1 MISIHTPLAGSDY
14 CLAWH
19 SECAPIS
26 IHTPLA
32 GSDVTIFRA
41 LSSSV
46 NFNPHS
52 PCGERRAI
60 SGFEHFVPAISIHT
74 PLAGS
79 DGVSRRRLPIRRYFN
94 PHSPC
99 GERHDRAVGAVLRLI
114 DFNPHSPCG
123 ERLAVGQRHRFL
135 SGISIHT
142 PLAGSDFLLPL
153 VLRHSEISIHTPLA
167 GSDYRAQCRVVA
179 SDISIHTP
187 LAGSDI
193 STPVNSS
200 RKYDF
205 NPHSPCGERP
215 AISRPCS

>member
-19 SECAPIS
+19 SECAP
-26 IHTPLA
+26 
-32 GSDVTIFRA
+32 
-41 LSSSV
+41 
-46 NFNPHS
+46 
-52 PCGERRAI
+52 
-60 SGFEHFVPAISIHT
+60 ISIHT

-123 ERLAVGQRHRFL
+123 ERLAVGHRHRFL

-187 LAGSDI
+187 LAGSDARSNV
-193 STPVNSS
+193 STQKSLVFQSTLPL
-200 RKYDF
+200 R
-205 NPHSPCGERP
+205 G
-215 AISRPCS
+215 AT